1 MTQFSLLAVFLVGLM
16 GAVHCFGMCGSIV
29 GALTYQLPKDRVR
42 WPYHLAYSTGRIA
55 SYAVAGA
62 IVGSIGQAGMLLRDE
77 APIQHLAFG
86 LSSIMLILLG
96 LHLAGLWGAVRH
108 VERIGSALW
117 RRIQPLTTRF
127 LPVTTIP
134 RALALGALW
143 GWLPCGLVY
152 SVLIVALSSASATR
166 GALVMLV
173 FGLGTLPSLLAL
185 GFFWER
191 CRAWVQSPSV
201 RLIAGLFVILF
212 GAYGLFNVGSTLAT
226 HGWYGSCH
234 VPVSY

>member
-1 MTQFSLLAVFLVGLM
+1 MSQFSLLAVFLVGLM
-16 GAVHCFGMCGSIV
+16 GAVHCFGMCGGIV
-29 GALTYQLPKDRVR
+29 GALTYQLPQDRAR
-42 WPYHLAYSTGRIA
+42 WPFHLAYSIGRIA
-55 SYAVAGA
+55 SYVVAGA

-96 LHLAGLWGAVRH
+96 LHMAGLWGAVRH

-117 RRIQPLTTRF
+117 RRIQPLTKRV
-127 LPVTTIP
+127 LPVTSIP
-134 RALALGALW
+134 RALSLGALW

-166 GALVMLV
+166 GALVMLA

-185 GFFWER
+185 GFFWDR
-191 CRAWVQSPSV
+191 CRTWVQSPRV
-201 RLIAGLFVILF
+201 RLVAGLIVVLF
-212 GAYGLFNVGSTLAT
+212 GVYGLFNVGSTLST

-234 VPVSY
+234 VPVSF